1 MANDYLV
8 EIHRFISE
16 KIKAAQSG
24 RADALTRGDPVTE
37 SLFNG
42 QLRELYGLRA
52 FMAERMDLITQ
63 KYY

>member
-8 EIHRFISE
+8 EIHRFISD

-24 RADALTRGDPVTE
+24 RADAQRRGDHASE
-37 SLFNG
+37 SLYNG
-42 QLRELYGLRA
+42 QLQELYGLRVY
-52 FMAERMDLITQ
+52 MAERIDLVTQ